1 MPDQVVSPVN
11 GSQYYGAVAAKPK
24 SALNMETFMRL
35 LTTQLSH
42 QNPLEPMKDTD
53 FFAQVA
59 QLGQVQGLDKLD
71 KGNQVTQAQGMIG
84 KTVTALRPN
93 SPGGVVNDTLVSGV
107 VTGMIVRNGTNYLQI
122 TEANGGV
129 AEVTTDA
136 IQSIQATPTS
146 DGISKILD
154 AASAANLIGKKV
166 TAPHPTLKDAAGNPE
181 VMESIVQTVSFEKGV
196 VYLSA
201 KDRLGNVVKLP
212 LNSVTAFG
220 TP

>member
-107 VTGMIVRNGTNYLQI
+107 VTGMIVRNGANYLQV

-129 AEVTTDA
+129 AEVTADA

-146 DGISKILD
+146 NGISKILD